1 MFDGKAF
8 GAEIV
13 GIVKGHIERSLAPLS
28 ARIEALERALANL
41 PVPKDGEPGTSVTL
55 DDVAPMVKAAIDD
68 VVADIPRAMA
78 QAIEDEIAK
87 LPPAVDGK
95 DADPDLIKQMVTEA
109 VAALP
114 PAEKGKDADPA
125 QVEELVVQHVERVL
139 AGWERPKDGA
149 PGENG
154 ADGTPGLNGK
164 DGIDAMDVMVDREG
178 QLVFTMSDG
187 RMKNVG
193 LVIGKD
199 GEPGRDGVNGAPG
212 KDGVDGVGFDDL
224 DLIEND
230 AGVFLRCVRGENV
243 KEWRLPVMRY
253 RGVFKDGQVYRK
265 GDTVTWGG
273 SLWHCDA
280 DGTDDKPDGPTKS
293 WTLASKRG
301 RDGKDGGTK

>member
-1 MFDGKAF
+1 
-8 GAEIV
+8 
-13 GIVKGHIERSLAPLS
+13 
-28 ARIEALERALANL
+28 
-41 PVPKDGEPGTSVTL
+41 
-55 DDVAPMVKAAIDD
+55 
-68 VVADIPRAMA
+68 
-78 QAIEDEIAK
+78 
-87 LPPAVDGK
+87 
-95 DADPDLIKQMVTEA
+95 
-109 VAALP
+109 
-114 PAEKGKDADPA
+114 
-125 QVEELVVQHVERVL
+125 
-139 AGWERPKDGA
+139 
-149 PGENG
+149 
-154 ADGTPGLNGK
+154 
-164 DGIDAMDVMVDREG
+164 MDVMVDREG

-212 KDGVDGVGFDDL
+212 KDGVDGIGFDDL
-224 DLIEND
+224 DLVEND

-280 DGTDDKPDGPTKS
+280 DGTDDKPDGATKS

-301 RDGKDGGTK
+301 RDGKDGVMKPAPKPGPVKVS